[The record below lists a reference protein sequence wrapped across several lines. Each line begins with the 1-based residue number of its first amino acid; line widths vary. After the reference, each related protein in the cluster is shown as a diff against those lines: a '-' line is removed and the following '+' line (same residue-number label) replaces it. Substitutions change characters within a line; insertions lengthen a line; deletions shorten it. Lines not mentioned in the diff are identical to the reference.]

1 LHLNPKTQANRLLDK
16 RGAKMSYFIKNL
28 IQSEYE
34 TKFDGIREFVVV
46 DTTGISGIDNNI
58 LRGELLKKGIRMGV
72 VKNSLMRL
80 ALEKMNMAGASVI
93 FKSGPCTVV
102 YGGDSAVEIAK
113 EVVEQSKKIT
123 AIKPKG
129 AYVDGTVV
137 GAEGVKD
144 LAKMPSRA
152 QLQGQVVQLVLS
164 PGARVAGA
172 ILGTGGVIAGCIKSL
187 IEKREKDAA

>member
-1 LHLNPKTQANRLLDK
+1 
-16 RGAKMSYFIKNL
+16 MSYFIKNL
-28 IQSEYE
+28 VQNEYE
-34 TKFDGIREFVVV
+34 TKFKGVCEFVVV
-46 DTTGISGIDNNI
+46 DMTGISGIDNNI
-58 LRGELLKKGIRMGV
+58 IRGELLKKGIRMGV

-80 ALEKMNMAGASVI
+80 ALEKMNMTGASAI

-102 YGGDSAVEIAK
+102 YGGDSVVDIAK
-113 EVVEQSKKIT
+113 EIVEWSKKIS
-123 AIKPKG
+123 AVKAKG

-137 GAEGVKD
+137 GAGGIKD

-152 QLQGQVVQLVLS
+152 ELQGQVVQLVLS

-172 ILGTGGVIAGCIKSL
+172 ILGSGGVIAGCIKSL

>member
-1 LHLNPKTQANRLLDK
+1 
-16 RGAKMSYFIKNL
+16 MSYFIKNL
-28 IQSEYE
+28 IQNEYE
-34 TKFDGIREFVVV
+34 AKFNGVREFVVV

-80 ALEKMNMAGASVI
+80 AVQKMDMAGAAAI

-102 YGGDSAVEIAK
+102 YGGDSVVDIAK
-113 EVVEQSKKIT
+113 EVVAWSKKFS
-123 AIKPKG
+123 AVKPKG

-137 GAEGVKD
+137 SADGVKD
-144 LAKMPSRA
+144 LAGMPTRA

-164 PGARVAGA
+164 PGARLAGA
-172 ILGTGGVIAGCIKSL
+172 ILGSGGVIAGCIKSI